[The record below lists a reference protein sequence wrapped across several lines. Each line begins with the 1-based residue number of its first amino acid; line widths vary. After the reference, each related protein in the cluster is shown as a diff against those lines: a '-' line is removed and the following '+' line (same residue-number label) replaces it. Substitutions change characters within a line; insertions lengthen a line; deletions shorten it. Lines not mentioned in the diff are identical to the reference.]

1 MWVIFFF
8 FKYFKYILVIFE
20 NVYVNWWI
28 WLFCVFII
36 ISEFK
41 EISIVKLNY
50 VNKIE
55 LIVLRLGC
63 NRLNLIL

>member
-1 MWVIFFF
+1 MWVKFFF

-20 NVYVNWWI
+20 NVFVNWWI

-41 EISIVKLNY
+41 EISIVKLDY
-50 VNKIE
+50 VNKIK